1 MESPFPCSQ
10 VLLFDEGKLNTKVP
24 EEDLLPIKEIIK
36 SIREMKIDVV
46 EVLYLIRINIKL
58 QEQNNQKIT
67 DITGKA
73 DAHLKELELHKS
85 KTEADLK
92 AQLEQLIKAFTD
104 YKTGVSND
112 KRTED
117 LKELQMLLEL
127 YKRLK
132 ALQVKLDKD
141 KDKPDME
148 MKEMQDLGKY
158 LYLKLKVF
166 EKNTYIHSFIHKL
179 NVPVNYI

>member
-1 MESPFPCSQ
+1 MQ
-10 VLLFDEGKLNTKVP
+10 
-24 EEDLLPIKEIIK
+24 
-36 SIREMKIDVV
+36 IDVV

-58 QEQNNQKIT
+58 QEQNNQKMT

-92 AQLEQLIKAFTD
+92 SQLEQLIKAFTD

-112 KRTED
+112 KRTEG

-132 ALQVKLDKD
+132 ASQVKLDKD

-158 LYLKLKVF
+158 LYLKLKDF
-166 EKNTYIHSFIHKL
+166 KKNTCIHSFI
-179 NVPVNYI
+179 N